1 MKETEVDLVI
11 SAKGGNQPAMEA
23 LFVMNREKIFSLAF
37 QYVGNRQ
44 DAEDLLQEVFF
55 RAFGALRTF
64 DPHKGAAFST
74 WLYRIGINTSINFL
88 RKRKLESKIRQPEEH
103 LSLTT
108 GCPPTDPEQEMLS
121 DEISQ
126 RLERG
131 LNELSPRQRM
141 VVVLKHY
148 QGLKVKEI
156 AGMMKC
162 SEGSVKKQLFRAVR
176 GLKKKLTIL
185 YQQGAAS

>member
-1 MKETEVDLVI
+1 MKEAEVNLVI
-11 SAKGGNQPAMEA
+11 SAKAGNQLAMEA
-23 LFVMNREKIFSLAF
+23 LFVTNREKIFSLAF

-44 DAEDLLQEVFF
+44 DAEDLLQEIFF
-55 RAFGALRTF
+55 RAFGALGTF

-74 WLYRIGINTSINFL
+74 WLYRIGINTCINFL
-88 RKRKLESKIRQPEEH
+88 RKRKLESKMRQSGEH
-103 LSLTT
+103 LSR
-108 GCPPTDPEQEMLS
+108 PTDCLPSDPEQRMLAE
-121 DEISQ
+121 EIGLG
-126 RLERG
+126 LERG

-141 VVVLKHY
+141 IVVLKHY

-176 GLKKKLTIL
+176 GLKKKLTTL